1 MEVARKVACQPVRN
15 KFYFHHNSGTPLTQM
30 GPAYPKV
37 RVTLHALGKKNKKA
51 TLPSGQ
57 CARAPVVFSVG
68 LKPRPSRV
76 LRGGWEAESS
86 RDHSS
91 LRLLHGRSSQT
102 GPESVAAQA
111 QAQRAEAAVAAA
123 AGQCKMAAALV
134 AAVDG
139 TAGPGTVGAAASR
152 MTRGG
157 ERAAEPRRLPCL

>member
-1 MEVARKVACQPVRN
+1 MRN
-15 KFYFHHNSGTPLTQM
+15 TFYFHPHSGRPLTQICLAC
-30 GPAYPKV
+30 PERYARPSKNW
-37 RVTLHALGKKNKKA
+37 KKINFA
-51 TLPSGQ
+51 SWAMRT
-57 CARAPVVFSVG
+57 RAAVFSVG
-68 LKPRPSRV
+68 RKPRPSRV

-86 RDHSS
+86 RDHSP

-157 ERAAEPRRLPCL
+157 KRAAEPRRLPCL